1 MKRCAIGD
9 VHLSF
14 YSNDKLDNNNFPERL
29 IKIINALKY
38 VANYCRKNNIFYID
52 ILGDLNHDKNIIYID
67 ALKLFVDF
75 IEEYSEIIFT
85 IFSGNHDLTSLTTQ
99 KNSIISIL
107 KNYKN
112 IVYIDK
118 PTVLGNITIV
128 PYSNNLVQDIS
139 NCDPNHILLSH
150 FGLNEAKLQSGLSIV
165 SDISL
170 AKLKKWRLV
179 LLGHYHGPQ
188 DLNNNITELYYV
200 GNLVHLNWNDKNEKK
215 RFLIYD
221 TKTLEVT
228 SIPIEGFSEYIQFIV
243 EDKEDFKEVFEK
255 AKKLKEA
262 GNFVRIRKKFSEA
275 IEEEEEDDLLIID
288 EKEIDITKR
297 DISIEMTLD
306 EKLKKY
312 LKIKEIENKDYL
324 TILKEEEIL

>member
-1 MKRCAIGD
+1 LKRCGIGD
-9 VHLSF
+9 IHLSF
-14 YSNDKLDNNNFPERL
+14 YSNDKLDKNNFPERL

-38 VANYCRKNNIFYID
+38 VAKYCRENNIKHID
-52 ILGDLNHDKNIIYID
+52 ILGDLNHDKNIVYID
-67 ALKLFVDF
+67 ALKLFIDF
-75 IEEYSEIIFT
+75 IEEYNDIDFT
-85 IFSGNHDLTSLTTQ
+85 ILSGNHDLTSLTNQ
-99 KNSIISIL
+99 KNSIVSLL
-107 KNYKN
+107 KHHKN

-118 PTVLGNITIV
+118 PTVLDNITIV
-128 PYSNNLVQDIS
+128 PYSNNLVQEIS
-139 NCDPNHILLSH
+139 DCEPNDILLSH

-170 AKLKKWRLV
+170 AKLKKWKLV

-188 DLNNNITELYYV
+188 DLNNKTTWLYYV

-221 TKTLEVT
+221 TKTLEVE

-262 GNFVRIRKKFSEA
+262 GNFVRIRKKFSED
-275 IEEEEEDDLLIID
+275 IEEDLGDDLLVID
-288 EKEIDITKR
+288 EKEVDITKR
-297 DISIEMTLD
+297 DILIDMSLD

-312 LKIKEIENKDYL
+312 LEIKEIKDDNYL
-324 TILKEEEIL
+324 EVLKKEDIL